1 MTSPSSPRAGRST
14 DIALSDLIRD
24 FGPWRAKRHP
34 RWTWQDEAQNVV
46 TRMCLCCGRPGHYQ
60 QVLEAHIAAN
70 GMEGMGVYLKEGF
83 VGDGHH
89 RVVAAMN
96 LGIDRI
102 PVESKQDTE
111 ARWLRDH
118 GPVSWEER
126 KFGDV

>member
-1 MTSPSSPRAGRST
+1 MTEHPAAPTT
-14 DIALSDLIRD
+14 DIALADLLRD
-24 FGPWRAKRHP
+24 FIPWRARHHA
-34 RWTWQDEAQNVV
+34 RWTWKDEAENVK

-60 QVLEAHIAAN
+60 QVLEAYIAEH
-70 GMEGMGVYLKEGF
+70 GMEGMGVYLKEGGI

-89 RVVAAMN
+89 RIVAAMN
-96 LGIDRI
+96 LAIDRI
-102 PVESKQDTE
+102 PIESKPETE